1 MSLQEEEE
9 KDTKEEK
16 RRVLGKIK
24 CSDLQWLEAQTKF
37 KGISCMFG
45 VSWSPLKVS
54 FWPRFGVAFCVW

>member
-1 MSLQEEEE
+1 
-9 KDTKEEK
+9 
-16 RRVLGKIK
+16 VLGKIK